1 MNDMFREYS
10 TWRTKLEQIE
20 GKMRGDVEF
29 WKQAAEKANK
39 DNERAQ
45 RETAKAREQ
54 VAEKVKEIE
63 TKNILIDK
71 LQKQA
76 QANKILDTVEEQLCS
91 NCRSSLEES
100 QIFTARLSSLGG
112 NPHHHQSSTDD
123 STLRELSE
131 RVSSLESQV
140 LMYRERVAYHES
152 VEEELKRNLESQVD
166 VVLKMEEERLMLLK
180 EGKEV
185 KERENR
191 VRDENRRMRDRIE

>member
-29 WKQAAEKANK
+29 WKQAAEKAHR

-45 RETAKAREQ
+45 REASKAREQ

-76 QANKILDTVEEQLCS
+76 QANKILDTVEE
-91 NCRSSLEES
+91 
-100 QIFTARLSSLGG
+100 
-112 NPHHHQSSTDD
+112 
-123 STLRELSE
+123 
-131 RVSSLESQV
+131 
-140 LMYRERVAYHES
+140 
-152 VEEELKRNLESQVD
+152 
-166 VVLKMEEERLMLLK
+166 
-180 EGKEV
+180 
-185 KERENR
+185 
-191 VRDENRRMRDRIE
+191 

>member
-29 WKQAAEKANK
+29 WKQAAEKAHK

-76 QANKILDTVEEQLCS
+76 QANKILDTVEE
-91 NCRSSLEES
+91 
-100 QIFTARLSSLGG
+100 
-112 NPHHHQSSTDD
+112 
-123 STLRELSE
+123 
-131 RVSSLESQV
+131 
-140 LMYRERVAYHES
+140 
-152 VEEELKRNLESQVD
+152 
-166 VVLKMEEERLMLLK
+166 
-180 EGKEV
+180 
-185 KERENR
+185 
-191 VRDENRRMRDRIE
+191 